1 MQMILG
7 GIYTGLAR
15 KYMETRCMEYG
26 LFDFILLATIVSSG
40 KIEIFFD
47 IDTVT
52 DTAAARADFERA
64 GIRCRN
70 LDTARATDC
79 QVIERNR

>member
-1 MQMILG
+1 MILG
-7 GIYTGLAR
+7 GIYTGLTR

-26 LFDFILLATIVSSG
+26 LFDFILLATIVGTG

-52 DTAAARADFERA
+52 DTAPARADFECA
-64 GIRCRN
+64 GVRCRN
-70 LDTARATDC
+70 PDTACATDC
-79 QVIERNR
+79 QILKGNG